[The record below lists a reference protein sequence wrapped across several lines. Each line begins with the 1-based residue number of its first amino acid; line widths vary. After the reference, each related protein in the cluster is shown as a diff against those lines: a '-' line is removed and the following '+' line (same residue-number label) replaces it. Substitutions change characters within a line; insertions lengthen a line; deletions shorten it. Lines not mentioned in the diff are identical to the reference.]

1 MCSQCIVRTPTVLC
15 SHLEI
20 MFGLCCAALAR
31 SGSFQPSWAVYVEAM
46 RRDVQL
52 HYTSYLAVMTAGIKV
67 NVLEQLAA
75 ESKQCY
81 QPDAGDSRWCKA
93 AQSHR
98 AAGRICRLPSM
109 EMRSAPLKT
118 SRLPACSRT
127 W

>member
-1 MCSQCIVRTPTVLC
+1 
-15 SHLEI
+15 

-31 SGSFQPSWAVYVEAM
+31 SGSFHPSWAVYVEAM

-67 NVLEQLAA
+67 NILVQLAA
-75 ESKQCY
+75 ESQQCD
-81 QPDAGDSRWCKA
+81 QPDAGDARWSKA
-93 AQSHR
+93 AHR
-98 AAGRICRLPSM
+98 AAGHVCRPPSM
-109 EMRSAPLKT
+109 EMHSAPLKT